1 MSFTEIEHWEPKEAL
16 LVNLG
21 EYLQLSGNIIGNSS
35 GLQLL
40 NVSLGKGDLG
50 KFIAS
55 GSF

>member
-1 MSFTEIEHWEPKEAL
+1 M
-16 LVNLG
+16 NLG
-21 EYLQLSGNIIGNSS
+21 EYLQPGGNIIGNSS

-40 NVSLGKGDLG
+40 NVSLGKGALG